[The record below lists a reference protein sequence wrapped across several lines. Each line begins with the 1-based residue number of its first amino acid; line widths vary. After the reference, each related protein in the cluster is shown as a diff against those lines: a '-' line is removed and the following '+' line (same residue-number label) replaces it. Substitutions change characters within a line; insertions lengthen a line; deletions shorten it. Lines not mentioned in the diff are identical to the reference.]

1 MGRVVRREGSIHVAE
16 EFVSCLLHQKILLY
30 YLQQVSAEVLR
41 LSSNLIVEVRRT
53 VSYRGLVLHLHV
65 SSEVYCGDVCG
76 EQHQV
81 AVEGFVRVHT
91 EEQPLDPCC
100 MRHPTGVVEWA
111 YLPLGEIV
119 RSRDPGV
126 HIL

>member
-1 MGRVVRREGSIHVAE
+1 M
-16 EFVSCLLHQKILLY
+16 
-30 YLQQVSAEVLR
+30 
-41 LSSNLIVEVRRT
+41 RRT

-65 SSEVYCGDVCG
+65 SSEVYCDDVCG

-81 AVEGFVRVHT
+81 AVEGFVRVRT

-100 MRHPTGVVEWA
+100 MRQPTGVVEWA
-111 YLPLGEIV
+111 YLTLGEIV
-119 RSRDPGV
+119 RSRDSGV

>member
-1 MGRVVRREGSIHVAE
+1 M
-16 EFVSCLLHQKILLY
+16 
-30 YLQQVSAEVLR
+30 
-41 LSSNLIVEVRRT
+41 
-53 VSYRGLVLHLHV
+53 

-81 AVEGFVRVHT
+81 AVEGFVRVRT

-100 MRHPTGVVEWA
+100 MRQPTGVVEWA

-126 HIL
+126 HILCNRTASVDIFSFTSGLRGGM

>member
-1 MGRVVRREGSIHVAE
+1 M
-16 EFVSCLLHQKILLY
+16 
-30 YLQQVSAEVLR
+30 R

-76 EQHQV
+76 EQHLV
-81 AVEGFVRVHT
+81 AVEGFVRVRT

-100 MRHPTGVVEWA
+100 MRQPTGVVEWA
-111 YLPLGEIV
+111 YLPLGEIEATTEESSDEGTTEECSDELLQ
-119 RSRDPGV
+119 RSPRQHPGWNGGM
-126 HIL
+126 

>member
-1 MGRVVRREGSIHVAE
+1 M
-16 EFVSCLLHQKILLY
+16 
-30 YLQQVSAEVLR
+30 
-41 LSSNLIVEVRRT
+41 
-53 VSYRGLVLHLHV
+53 

-81 AVEGFVRVHT
+81 AVEGFVRVRT

-100 MRHPTGVVEWA
+100 MRQPMGVVEWA

-119 RSRDPGV
+119 RSRCSHTVTDRAIGLRQLTSSLSPPD
-126 HIL
+126 

>member
-1 MGRVVRREGSIHVAE
+1 M
-16 EFVSCLLHQKILLY
+16 
-30 YLQQVSAEVLR
+30 
-41 LSSNLIVEVRRT
+41 
-53 VSYRGLVLHLHV
+53 

-81 AVEGFVRVHT
+81 AVEGFVRVRT

-100 MRHPTGVVEWA
+100 MRQPTGVVEWA

-119 RSRDPGV
+119 RSRIPVFTYCAIGLRQLTSSLSPPG
-126 HIL
+126 